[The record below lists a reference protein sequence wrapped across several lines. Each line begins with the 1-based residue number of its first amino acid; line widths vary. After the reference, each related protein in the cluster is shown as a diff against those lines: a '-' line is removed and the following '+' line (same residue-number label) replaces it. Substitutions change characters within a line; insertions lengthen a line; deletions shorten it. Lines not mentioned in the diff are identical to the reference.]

1 MAVYLLDTNVIIDAL
16 NGKKDRNALLLGLA
30 ERGHLLACCAVN
42 VAEVYAGL
50 RPKEEQRTEALLRS
64 LQFFPITFSIAELA
78 GRLKQLH
85 SRRGRTLTIPD
96 TTIAAV
102 AIHNDLILLT
112 DNTRDFPM
120 KELQL
125 YPLPR
130 AVQ

>member
-16 NGKKDRNALLLGLA
+16 NGKKDRNAFLLGLT
-30 ERGHLLACCAVN
+30 ERGHVLACCPVN

-50 RPKEEQRTEALLRS
+50 RPREEQRTEALLRS
-64 LQFFPITFSIAELA
+64 LLFFPITFPIAELA
-78 GRLKQLH
+78 GRLKQTH

-120 KELQL
+120 KELHL
-125 YPLPR
+125 YSLPP